1 MELQQLGA
9 GLTQR
14 LQPTTAAAATT
25 ATPTAVAAAAADPAT
40 PATTRTTMR
49 DSICSLERDSLAKV
63 VVSVSVNVDVHCDAS
78 TAL

>member
-9 GLTQR
+9 GLKQR
-14 LQPTTAAAATT
+14 QQLTTTVAAAAP
-25 ATPTAVAAAAADPAT
+25 APATAVAATSVTPAT
-40 PATTRTTMR
+40 PARMTMR
-49 DSICSLERDSLAKV
+49 DSICSLERDSLSNV

>member
-14 LQPTTAAAATT
+14 QQPTTAAAVTT
-25 ATPTAVAAAAADPAT
+25 AIPIAVAAAAADPAT
-40 PATTRTTMR
+40 PAATRTTMR
-49 DSICSLERDSLAKV
+49 DSICSLERDWPAKV

>member
-1 MELQQLGA
+1 
-9 GLTQR
+9 
-14 LQPTTAAAATT
+14 
-25 ATPTAVAAAAADPAT
+25 
-40 PATTRTTMR
+40 MR